1 MLVQMC
7 IVYVDTEK
15 QTILVLSCSSHI
27 PENKAINVRQY
38 ALMIFSVFMCFLH
51 WLFCSAQ

>member
-1 MLVQMC
+1 MLKIRMLVQMC

-51 WLFCSAQ
+51 